1 MFGIF
6 LVIPDYS
13 ESIDSIPEKHML
25 KTEVANMMFLTIE
38 NHENPS
44 KIWQS
49 HEILI
54 VIFYDTIKIQQSLW
68 SIFGK

>member
-13 ESIDSIPEKHML
+13 ESIDSIPEKAAAQDRSRQYD
-25 KTEVANMMFLTIE
+25 VFNYR
-38 NHENPS
+38 

-49 HEILI
+49 REIVI
-54 VIFYDTIKIQQSLW
+54 IFVIFYDAIKIQQSLW